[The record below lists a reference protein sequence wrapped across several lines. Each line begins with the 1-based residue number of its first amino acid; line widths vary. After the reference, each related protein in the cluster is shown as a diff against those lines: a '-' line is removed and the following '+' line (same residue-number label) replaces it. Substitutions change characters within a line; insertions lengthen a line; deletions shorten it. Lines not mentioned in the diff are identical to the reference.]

1 MAVCAGFT
9 FATFSAVF
17 GVCYL
22 KHVNAQLNEKVLR
35 YTARGGGGV
44 RGKRGEA
51 VGCAIHEM
59 HFN

>member
-35 YTARGGGGV
+35 YRGRGGLGEKGGGSRV
-44 RGKRGEA
+44 
-51 VGCAIHEM
+51 C
-59 HFN
+59 NT